1 MEFKLA
7 CSWNN
12 NDLRTLNENIMLF
25 SDKKFQVSRVY
36 QSGVDLISSLQSLA
50 DYTRAMLKQGQL
62 ETAKKCFEMIDK
74 SYLSG
79 DQTIKDL
86 IIGNYLYALTITISY
101 CHCEDILPVNLRT
114 ELARL
119 DNALIY
125 DRSENI
131 DEQ

>member
-1 MEFKLA
+1 MEFILA
-7 CSWNN
+7 QDWNE
-12 NDLRTLNENIMLF
+12 DLRILKENGMSFNNET
-25 SDKKFQVSRVY
+25 FQIAKIY
-36 QSGVDLISSLQSLA
+36 QSGVGVIASLQSLA
-50 DYTRAMLKQGQL
+50 EYTRDMLKQGQL
-62 ETAKKCFEMIDK
+62 ETAKKCFEIIDRIYLK
-74 SYLSG
+74 S

-101 CHCEDILPVNLRT
+101 CHCESILPLNLRN

-119 DNALIY
+119 DNALIN